1 MRRYNITA
9 AALAIGA
16 PRKWTDNI
24 LSQHDI
30 PDVLSVRQGVP
41 RRISYPA
48 LVRLTVIRQLHAE
61 LGIGVSDAI
70 RIAAR
75 LLDSGQG
82 AVLAVGQLRLFIDQV
97 ALRQAVDARLAMA
110 LESAPSPK
118 RGRPPRK
125 TASARSEHGPR
136 RAADE

>member
-1 MRRYNITA
+1 MRRYNIAA

-41 RRISYPA
+41 RRITYLA
-48 LVRLTVIRQLHAE
+48 LVRLAVIRQLNTE
-61 LGIGVSDAI
+61 LGIGVGDAI
-70 RIAAR
+70 QIAAR
-75 LLDSGQG
+75 LLDSGQKS
-82 AVLAVGQLRLFIDQV
+82 VLEVGQLRLGIDHV

-110 LESAPSPK
+110 MESAPSPK

-125 TASARSEHGPR
+125 APDVHSEHGPPPSL
-136 RAADE
+136 D